1 MSICKKL
8 FGKKEIENPKYR
20 FNTIEEY
27 FDLPDN
33 VRNNLTQEEDEYLTK
48 LCVKRAHDEMAKQ
61 CPEGEDVELFIE
73 RETLKYLKDACK
85 VYYESQE
92 YIKNNGIL

>member
-1 MSICKKL
+1 MNIFKKL
-8 FGKKEIENPKYR
+8 FGKKETKPKYR
-20 FNTIEEY
+20 FSTIDEY

-33 VRNNLTQEEDEYLTK
+33 VRNNLTQEEDEYLTN

-73 RETLKYLKDACK
+73 RETLNFLKKACSA
-85 VYYESQE
+85 YYESQE
-92 YIKNNGIL
+92 YIKNNGVL